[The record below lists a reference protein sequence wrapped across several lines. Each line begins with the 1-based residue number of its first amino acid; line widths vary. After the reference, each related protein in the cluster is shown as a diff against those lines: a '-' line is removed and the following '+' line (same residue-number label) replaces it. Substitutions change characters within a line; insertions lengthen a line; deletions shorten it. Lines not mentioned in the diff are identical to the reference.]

1 MAEPRDLLDAAE
13 DAAVSDD
20 ARTPF
25 VFRIEV
31 SPEQVNAFAPR
42 LRAALGDSGNE
53 GELNRR
59 AASVAER
66 EERLGREQAELEERA
81 RRLSEREAELGSS
94 NDLTASE
101 RIRLAERR
109 QYLELSEHELGQR
122 EQELIEREA
131 AFEGDVVLREERI
144 EQWRAELMELER
156 QLERRERDLTDY
168 VAQVQEAFDAADRMP
183 SPPGVTELRRSA

>member
-1 MAEPRDLLDAAE
+1 MDDLAL
-13 DAAVSDD
+13 
-20 ARTPF
+20 
-25 VFRIEV
+25 
-31 SPEQVNAFAPR
+31 R
-42 LRAALGDSGNE
+42 LREALAATGTD
-53 GELNRR
+53 GELRRR
-59 AASVAER
+59 AADIADR
-66 EERLGREQAELEERA
+66 EARLAAGQQELDDRA

-109 QYLELSEHELGQR
+109 QYLEVSEHELDQR

-144 EQWRAELMELER
+144 EQWRVELMELEA

-168 VAQVQEAFDAADRMP
+168 VAQVQAAFDAADRMP